1 MRLVIIVTI
10 DASDLWIRT
19 NAWTVDEGFKAA
31 VVRVASV
38 NHDKVTIL
46 RQSTSDE
53 WSDDDAM
60 LDIRHTTT
68 PWLIELANSE
78 PYKNADVYV
87 ACHAGYVDLN
97 KLRGQI
103 SDARYRAGAEFS
115 HQSGDPLFD
124 SLIVLFDQPET
135 ESFETVIEGIIKRQ
149 ELTYA
154 QRLSTLKHR
163 LAHVFLP
170 VIVDLHAWRECG
182 YDDLYMQE
190 LLESYPANNDRLDR
204 ARSLLYEESSGGD
217 NIEKLIRETHLED
230 AVDWTRIKFVLPPKS
245 VEAQIQN
252 NNKHSYESF
261 LKAKSVLESLQ
272 SREKLVALRT
282 QLRTDDTFGT
292 WCRTLDK
299 HLAQLVADVD

>member
-10 DASDLWIRT
+10 DDSDLWTRT
-19 NAWTVDEGFKAA
+19 SAWTIDEGFTAA
-31 VVRVASV
+31 VVRVV
-38 NHDKVTIL
+38 GVGNEKVSIL
-46 RQSTSDE
+46 RQATSEE
-53 WSDDDAM
+53 WSEDEAM
-60 LDIRHTTT
+60 LDIRRSTT

-78 PYKNADVYV
+78 PYRNADVYV
-87 ACHAGYVDLN
+87 ACHAGYVDLGQ
-97 KLRGQI
+97 LRGRI

-124 SLIVLFDQPET
+124 SLIILFDRPET
-135 ESFETVIEGIIKRQ
+135 ESFEAVIEGIIQRQ

-190 LLESYPANNDRLDR
+190 LLDSYQSNNDRLDR

-217 NIEKLIRETHLED
+217 NIEKLIRETDLED
-230 AVDWTRIKFVLPPKS
+230 DDAWTTIKFVLPPKS
-245 VEAQIQN
+245 VEAQIQT
-252 NNKHSYESF
+252 NNKHNYESF
-261 LKAKSVLESLQ
+261 LKAKSVLDSLQ
-272 SREKLVALRT
+272 SRDRLLALRT
-282 QLRTDDTFGT
+282 QLRTEDTFGG
-292 WCRTLDK
+292 WCRALDK
-299 HLAQLVADVD
+299 HLAQLVARVD